1 MLISK
6 FNSTQCVN
14 GCKIFDDESD
24 YLYWE
29 NRTVTNDEIDVLDF
43 LNSNKANKKLVV
55 LHIGIGNSF
64 LASKL
69 NNFKEI
75 LGITISQN
83 ELMHAASKNIS
94 NYKYFFLNKY
104 KANSLDFFKN
114 KKFDIIIDIN
124 MKSFSCC
131 NKAFM
136 SLFDQYVKSLKDNG
150 YIISH
155 INGLKWSRTV
165 KPKLAFSFENFFHKK
180 LKEYDGPIDN
190 ILNISD
196 CELLANQNNLKLDLT
211 FKDLVI
217 FRNEK

>member
-6 FNSTQCVN
+6 FKNTQCVN
-14 GCKIFDDESD
+14 GCKIFNDKSD

-29 NRTVTNDEIDVLDF
+29 NRTVTNDEIDILDF
-43 LNSNKANKKLVV
+43 LNSNKSNKKLVM

-75 LGITISQN
+75 FGITISQN
-83 ELMHAASKNIS
+83 EIVHAASKNIS

-104 KANSLDFFKN
+104 KANSLDFFKK

-131 NKAFM
+131 NEAFT

-211 FKDLVI
+211 YRNLVI

>member
-6 FNSTQCVN
+6 FNNTQCVN
-14 GCKIFDDESD
+14 GCKIFDDKSD

-29 NRTVTNDEIDVLDF
+29 NRSVTNDEIDILNF
-43 LNSNKANKKLVV
+43 LNSNKNNKKLVI

-75 LGITISQN
+75 FGITISQN
-83 ELMHAASKNIS
+83 EIVHAASKNIS
-94 NYKYFFLNKY
+94 NYNYFFLNKY
-104 KANSLDFFKN
+104 KANSLDFFES

-136 SLFDQYVKSLKDNG
+136 SLFNQYVKSLKGNG

-165 KPKLAFSFENFFHKK
+165 KPKLAFSFENFFHEK
-180 LKEYDGPIDN
+180 LKGYDGPIDN
-190 ILNISD
+190 IINISD

-211 FKDLVI
+211 YKDLVI

>member
-6 FNSTQCVN
+6 FNSTQCIN
-14 GCKIFDDESD
+14 GCKIFDDESN

-29 NRTVTNDEIDVLDF
+29 NRTVTKDEIDILDF
-43 LNSNKANKKLVV
+43 LNSIKSNKKLVM

-64 LASKL
+64 LASNL
-69 NNFKEI
+69 NNFNEV

-94 NYKYFFLNKY
+94 NYKCFFLNKY
-104 KANSLDFFKN
+104 KANSLDLFKN
-114 KKFDIIIDIN
+114 KKFDTIIDSN

-131 NKAFM
+131 NEAFLN
-136 SLFDQYVKSLKDNG
+136 LFDQYVKSLSVNG
-150 YIISH
+150 FIICH
-155 INGLKWSRTV
+155 KNGLKWSRAV

-180 LKEYDGPIDN
+180 LKEYDGPINN

-196 CELLANQNNLKLDLT
+196 CELLADQNNLKLDLSY
-211 FKDLVI
+211 KDLVV
-217 FRNEK
+217 FRNDK

>member
-14 GCKIFDDESD
+14 GCKIFDDRSN

-29 NRTVTNDEIDVLDF
+29 NRNVTNDEIDILDF
-43 LNSNKANKKLVV
+43 LNFNKINKKLVI

-75 LGITISQN
+75 FGITISQN
-83 ELMHAASKNIS
+83 EIVHAASKNIS

-104 KANSLDFFKN
+104 KANSLDFFEN
-114 KKFDIIIDIN
+114 KKFDIIIDTN

-131 NKAFM
+131 NEAFM
-136 SLFDQYVKSLKDNG
+136 NLFDQYVKSLKSNG

-155 INGLKWSRTV
+155 IDGLKWSRTV

-196 CELLANQNNLKLDLT
+196 CDLLSDQNDLKLDLT
-211 FKDLVI
+211 YKNLVI